1 MTAGEVIAWLTTEFG
16 SNSSVKTVV
25 ISRISDASTGERVEH
40 PVVDVSFDESD
51 GEIHL
56 LLNRPPWE
64 DQVGEQLTVAHF
76 LTKVTGLP
84 LSSASGH
91 FVSGTWT
98 ELDEERAARVD
109 WPFDG
114 IATKDDRSCI
124 AFVERLL
131 AEQRFNSTAKRL
143 SPER

>member
-1 MTAGEVIAWLTTEFG
+1 MTAAEVLAWLTTEFG
-16 SNSSVKTVV
+16 SDSFVKIVV
-25 ISRISDASTGERVEH
+25 ISRITDASTGERVEH

-64 DQVGEQLTVAHF
+64 DQVGDQLTVAHF
-76 LTKVTGLP
+76 LAKVTSLP
-84 LSSASGH
+84 PTSVSGH

-98 ELDEERAARVD
+98 ELDEEHVTRVD

-114 IATKDDRSCI
+114 IATKDDGSCV
-124 AFVERLL
+124 AFVER
-131 AEQRFNSTAKRL
+131 RGR
-143 SPER
+143 